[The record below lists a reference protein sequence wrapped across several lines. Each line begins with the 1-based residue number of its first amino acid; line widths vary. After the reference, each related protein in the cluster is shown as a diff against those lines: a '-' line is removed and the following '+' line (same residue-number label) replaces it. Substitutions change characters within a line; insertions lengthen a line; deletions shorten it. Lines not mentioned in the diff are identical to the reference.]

1 MLVNVTLI
9 PFLLAVTGNVSLKDG
24 EEFAPEYVYNMQ
36 KIATVHGDSL
46 QNVHYN
52 STVRCHLTDPKS
64 LRCLLHDISVVS
76 YKNLNITNHEI
87 ANEKLDSVDWFD
99 LKFNRGMDRDLY
111 QGLYQIEISIDRK
124 TEREDMIE
132 EFADQLSIGSSLK
145 SRRNYSAYSSEF
157 TLFDEKIT
165 RGTCVT
171 MYKISA
177 TSEEDT
183 EERNFRI
190 SFIELPEFINK
201 KTVLIKK
208 SRHKCTF
215 IPTFNV
221 FLNELELN
229 SYTHIM
235 EVTGD
240 KFKISTTMDVRIPP
254 DEWNIQGR
262 EVFTS
267 KIMVNL
273 MSIESTRTEISKGPG
288 FA

>member
-1 MLVNVTLI
+1 
-9 PFLLAVTGNVSLKDG
+9 
-24 EEFAPEYVYNMQ
+24 MQ

-52 STVRCHLTDPKS
+52 ST
-64 LRCLLHDISVVS
+64 
-76 YKNLNITNHEI
+76 
-87 ANEKLDSVDWFD
+87 
-99 LKFNRGMDRDLY
+99 
-111 QGLYQIEISIDRK
+111 
-124 TEREDMIE
+124 
-132 EFADQLSIGSSLK
+132 
-145 SRRNYSAYSSEF
+145 
-157 TLFDEKIT
+157 
-165 RGTCVT
+165 
-171 MYKISA
+171 
-177 TSEEDT
+177 
-183 EERNFRI
+183 
-190 SFIELPEFINK
+190 
-201 KTVLIKK
+201 
-208 SRHKCTF
+208 
-215 IPTFNV
+215 
-221 FLNELELN
+221 N